1 MERSHVMDLVI
12 RAGKEGIFSMMQET
26 NGGTSHLVRGR
37 TPRAF
42 SSIST
47 ERRLLGWAVTL
58 AGAALMA
65 AGGTL
70 VFMSIP

>member
-1 MERSHVMDLVI
+1 MDLVI

-26 NGGTSHLVRGR
+26 NDGTSRLARGR
-37 TPRAF
+37 TPSAV

-65 AGGTL
+65 VGATL
-70 VFMSIP
+70 VFVSIL

>member
-1 MERSHVMDLVI
+1 
-12 RAGKEGIFSMMQET
+12 MMQET
-26 NGGTSHLVRGR
+26 NDGTSPLVRGR
-37 TPRAF
+37 TPSAI

-47 ERRLLGWAVTL
+47 ERRLLGWAATL

-65 AGGTL
+65 AGGIL

>member
-1 MERSHVMDLVI
+1 MMDLMI
-12 RAGKEGIFSMMQET
+12 RASKEGIFSMMQET
-26 NGGTSHLVRGR
+26 DGGASRVVRGR
-37 TPRAF
+37 TPSAV

-65 AGGTL
+65 AGVTL